1 MMEEVDGDGDGVG
14 DGGDS
19 DHHFRVNNDT
29 QVYFSAVDMRT
40 VDAVKLFGGEYS
52 HFKKIHKVEECLT
65 GIRIRVRAGTKNSRP
80 VGFLL

>member
-52 HFKKIHKVEECLT
+52 HFKKF
-65 GIRIRVRAGTKNSRP
+65 IR
-80 VGFLL
+80 